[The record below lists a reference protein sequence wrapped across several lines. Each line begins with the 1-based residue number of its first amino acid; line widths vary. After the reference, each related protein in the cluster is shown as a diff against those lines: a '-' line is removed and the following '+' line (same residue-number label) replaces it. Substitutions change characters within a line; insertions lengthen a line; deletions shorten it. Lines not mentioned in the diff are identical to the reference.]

1 MTCHPPQQCSR
12 LTLCRPTK
20 PAAAAARCCARHA
33 SRPLR
38 PPVGGCGPHETLGDA
53 MRPTRETT
61 FLRQCVRLSCTL
73 FTPSRLTVLTS
84 LPSHRLPS
92 QKTIAA
98 AVAARAAPS
107 TCDTEQSIMRIN
119 PRKREHAARRPHC
132 WVLMKVGSR
141 VEHRGGFHI
150 ASQERGI
157 RGPCCNIGRLRL
169 VSAPSPAQNAVTV
182 LRCAARMFRTIPRAT

>member
-73 FTPSRLTVLTS
+73 FTPSR
-84 LPSHRLPS
+84 SHFFTLSPPAIAENDSRSRRSESRAVDMRHGAKHHADQPAQTRACRS
-92 QKTIAA
+92 QAA
-98 AVAARAAPS
+98 LLGSDEGRVKGRA
-107 TCDTEQSIMRIN
+107 
-119 PRKREHAARRPHC
+119 PRWFPHC
-132 WVLMKVGSR
+132 FTR
-141 VEHRGGFHI
+141 
-150 ASQERGI
+150 
-157 RGPCCNIGRLRL
+157 
-169 VSAPSPAQNAVTV
+169 
-182 LRCAARMFRTIPRAT
+182 ARNQRPLL